1 MARDYPLLIGACGW
15 SHTNWAADFY
25 PEDLPMDWRLS
36 YYANE
41 FPVVL
46 VTVEEWRLPEADATH
61 WCEES
66 EVFFRFV
73 LGISADTA
81 EEVRSQLHMAVA
93 FGDRCIGSLLRTSL
107 SSDVAALTK
116 LLDSV
121 VDLLP
126 LCVDFGDDNPAD
138 SVLQLLRSRQ
148 ISCCWHGE
156 GEAEGLVL
164 GPLAVS
170 RIITNDVNPRQIRHW
185 VETCLTAGDQHRQTI
200 LLFDG
205 DPPDI
210 EVIRQAQIILDLL

>member
-15 SHTNWAADFY
+15 SHTSWATDFY

-46 VTVEEWRLPEADATH
+46 VTAQEWCSPNADATH

-66 EVFFRFV
+66 EASFRFV
-73 LGISADTA
+73 LEINANST
-81 EEVRSQLHMAVA
+81 EEAQPQMRRIDAI
-93 FGDRCIGSLLRTSL
+93 GDRCVGILLRTSL
-107 SSDVAALTK
+107 NSEVATLNS

-121 VDLLP
+121 EAFSP
-126 LCVDFGDDNPAD
+126 LCVDFGNENPAD

-148 ISCCWHGE
+148 VSCCWHGI
-156 GEAEGLVL
+156 GGPEGLML
-164 GPLAVS
+164 GSLAVT
-170 RIITNDVNPRQIRHW
+170 RIITRDVNPRQIRHW
-185 VETCLTAGDQHRQTI
+185 VETCLTAGGQHRQTI

-210 EVIRQAQIILDLL
+210 AVIRQAQVILDLL